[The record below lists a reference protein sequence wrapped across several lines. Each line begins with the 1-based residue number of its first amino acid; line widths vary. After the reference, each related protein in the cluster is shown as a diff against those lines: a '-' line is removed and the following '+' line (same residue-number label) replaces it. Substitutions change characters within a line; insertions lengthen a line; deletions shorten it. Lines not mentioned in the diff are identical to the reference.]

1 MGEWNAMTY
10 EGKDTILRVVRREAE
25 RMFAMV
31 EEPGA
36 FNAPTACTGWSARDV
51 VGHLIDTTEGYFDS
65 FDAARSNQQRELSNL
80 PAMLETANKG
90 AIRFR
95 DLTQPELMD
104 RARIDFDKMMGI
116 LEPLTKEEWEGFI
129 VEHYYMG
136 PVPAFFYAAGQLMD
150 YSVHGWDILEGR
162 SGGAHHVLDADSADL
177 LVPFMLLLWK
187 YTIRPDADLTPYE
200 IGLRISGN
208 SGGDYKVSMS
218 EAGMEY
224 DIGDIDGLTRI
235 EYDSG
240 SLVLAAYNRTHAGAV
255 RGDPA
260 IANRFLNSFFAI

>member
-10 EGKDTILRVVRREAE
+10 EGKDTMLRVVRREAE

-51 VGHLIDTTEGYFDS
+51 IGHLIDTTEGYFES
-65 FDAARSNQQRELSNL
+65 FDAARSDQKRELSNL
-80 PAMLETANKG
+80 PAMLETANQG
-90 AIRFR
+90 AVRFR
-95 DLTQPELMD
+95 SLTQPELMD
-104 RARIDFDKMMGI
+104 RVHIDFDKMMGI
-116 LEPLTKEEWEGFI
+116 LEPLTQEEWEGFI

-150 YSVHGWDILEGR
+150 YAVHGWDIMEGR
-162 SGGAHHVLDADSADL
+162 GQAHVLDADSADL

-187 YTIRPDADLTPYE
+187 YTIRPDADMSPYE
-200 IGLRISGN
+200 IGLRIGGN
-208 SGGDYKVSMS
+208 SGGDYRISMS
-218 EAGMEY
+218 EAGMDYELAP
-224 DIGDIDGLTRI
+224 IDDLTRI
-235 EYDSG
+235 EYDAG

-260 IANRFLNSFFAI
+260 VAHRFLNQFFAI

>member
-10 EGKDTILRVVRREAE
+10 EGKDNILRVVRLQAE
-25 RMFAMV
+25 QMFALV

-36 FNAPTACTGWSARDV
+36 WNAPTACSGWSARDV
-51 VGHLIDTTEGYFDS
+51 IGHLVDTTEGYFES
-65 FDAARSNQQRELSNL
+65 FDAARSSQKRELSNL
-80 PAMLETANKG
+80 PAMLETANRG
-90 AIRFR
+90 ALRFR
-95 DLTQPELMD
+95 ELTQPELMD
-104 RARIDFDKMMGI
+104 RVRNDFDKMMGI

-129 VEHYYMG
+129 VDHYYMG

-150 YSVHGWDILEGR
+150 YGVHSWDILEGR
-162 SGGAHHVLDADSADL
+162 GRAHVLDADSADL

-187 YTIRPDADLTPYE
+187 YTIRPDADLTPYA
-200 IGLRISGN
+200 IGLRITGN
-208 SGGDYKVSMS
+208 SGGDYRISMS

-224 DIGDIDGLTRI
+224 EQAPIEDLTRI

-260 IANRFLNSFFAI
+260 VASRFLNQFFPI

>member
-10 EGKDTILRVVRREAE
+10 EGKDTMLRVVRREAE

-36 FNAPTACTGWSARDV
+36 FNAATACTGWSARDV
-51 VGHLIDTTEGYFDS
+51 VGHLVDTTEGYFDS
-65 FDAARSNQQRELSNL
+65 FDAARSSQQRELSNL

-95 DLTQPELMD
+95 DLTQQELMD
-104 RARIDFDKMMGI
+104 RIRIDFDKMMGI

-150 YSVHGWDILEGR
+150 YAVHGWDIMEGR
-162 SGGAHHVLDADSADL
+162 GQHHVLDADSADL
-177 LVPFMLLLWK
+177 LVPFMLLVWK

-208 SGGDYKVSMS
+208 SGGDYRVSMS

-224 DIGDIDGLTRI
+224 GLGDIDGLTRI
-235 EYDSG
+235 EYDPG

-260 IANRFLNSFFAI
+260 LAHRFLNSFFAI